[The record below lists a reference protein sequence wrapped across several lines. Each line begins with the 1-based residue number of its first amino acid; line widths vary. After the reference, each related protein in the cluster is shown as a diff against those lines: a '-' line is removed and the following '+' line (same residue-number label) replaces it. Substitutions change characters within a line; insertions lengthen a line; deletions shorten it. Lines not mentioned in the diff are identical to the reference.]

1 MRIAECGLRNG
12 GREQCG
18 ECRRARMA
26 SPFPIS
32 PVLFAMT
39 RGAWLISVAVF
50 FLLAPAPARAETVD
64 HIVATVNNE
73 VITASEL
80 ALAVALN
87 ARFGGASTDREALT
101 SETLN
106 GLVTRRLLVQEARRL
121 RFVEVSEQEL
131 AAETEKLAKRFGSDK
146 AFYDF
151 LSGLGVA
158 PAEVTRMLGERL
170 LVARFVEKKVG
181 LFVRVSRDE
190 AQAFFDSHAA
200 DYKGRRFQDVQKT
213 IAALL
218 TEQKIGRQLDQY
230 ISELRAKADIRINP
244 GQEAEH
250 QARPDSRPFSAGS
263 EQPAVNTKKT
273 EGK

>member
-1 MRIAECGLRNG
+1 MQKACPYSL
-12 GREQCG
+12 
-18 ECRRARMA
+18 
-26 SPFPIS
+26 S
-32 PVLFAMT
+32 VL
-39 RGAWLISVAVF
+39 
-50 FLLAPAPARAETVD
+50 FLLAPSPARADTVD

-87 ARFGGASTDREALT
+87 ARFGGAGTDREALT

-121 RFVEVSEQEL
+121 RFVEVSDQEL

-146 AFYDF
+146 VFLDF

-190 AQAFFDSHAA
+190 AQAFFDSHATG
-200 DYKGRRFQDVQKT
+200 YKGRRFQDVQKT

-250 QARPDSRPFSAGS
+250 QARPDSKPFSAGS

>member
-1 MRIAECGLRNG
+1 MDP
-12 GREQCG
+12 
-18 ECRRARMA
+18 
-26 SPFPIS
+26 PFPIY
-32 PVLFAMT
+32 PVLFALT
-39 RGAWLISVAVF
+39 RGARLIAVAVL
-50 FLLAPAPARAETVD
+50 FLLAPSPARAETVD

-87 ARFGGASTDREALT
+87 TRFGGADADRETLAA
-101 SETLN
+101 ETLN

-121 RFVEVSEQEL
+121 RFVEVSDQEL
-131 AAETEKLAKRFGSDK
+131 TAETEKLAKRFGSDK
-146 AFYDF
+146 AFFDF
-151 LSGLGVA
+151 LKEHDLT

-190 AQAFFDSHAA
+190 ARAFFDSHAS
-200 DYKGRRFQDVQKT
+200 DYHGRRFQDVQKT
-213 IAALL
+213 IVALL
-218 TEQKIGRQLDQY
+218 TERKIGQQLDQY

-244 GQEAEH
+244 GQENER
-250 QARPDSRPFSAGS
+250 QARPDSKPLSAGTK
-263 EQPAVNTKKT
+263 QPAVNTKKT